1 MIRVIRSTRLAGMLY
16 SSIGDYLRLTANGVE
31 IPRQLFISD
40 LASALVATAH
50 AAAPSDLIT
59 E

>member
-1 MIRVIRSTRLAGMLY
+1 MLY
-16 SSIGDYLRLTANGVE
+16 ASIGDYLRLTANGVE
-31 IPRQLFISD
+31 IPRRLFISD

-50 AAAPSDLIT
+50 ADAPRDPST